1 MNIEK
6 LMKSF
11 EAFINHDTD
20 SATRLYR
27 EYFIESAQA
36 INAEM
41 EDQLDEEFGGDMEGD
56 LYDEVVAE
64 AEHEDDNPFG
74 GESAA
79 EDEPADEFGAE
90 DDAAGEFGGEAE
102 GEDVVVPADEWQEI
116 QDQFDELEALFAEM
130 GDGSVEGEDED
141 LNFDDE
147 GEDEISFGDEQEPE
161 LQEGYQ
167 MRKVKDPGM
176 KSETEA
182 DNVKP
187 VLASQ
192 KPSPVGVTA
201 TAGYAGDGK
210 VKGSNTKRDNP
221 DSEKAKVED
230 HSNVMANGK
239 KAYQKSTQAGASK
252 KEKDVDSSAKQ
263 SLIKDIR

>member
-20 SATRLYR
+20 TATKLYR

-36 INAEM
+36 INSEM

-64 AEHEDDNPFG
+64 AEGDEEENPFG
-74 GESAA
+74 G
-79 EDEPADEFGAE
+79 
-90 DDAAGEFGGEAE
+90 DDAAEEEPAEESPFGGDDMGGEAE

-116 QDQFDELEALFAEM
+116 QDQFDELEAMFAEM
-130 GDGSVEGEDED
+130 SDGSFEGEDDD

-147 GEDEISFGDEQEPE
+147 GGEDEISFGDDEDE

-167 MRKVKDPGM
+167 MRSVKDPGM

-192 KPSPVGVTA
+192 KPSPVGVSA

-210 VKGSNTKRDNP
+210 VKGSNTKRDTP
-221 DSEKAKVED
+221 DAETPKVED
-230 HSNVMANGK
+230 HNNVMANGK
-239 KAYQKSTQAGASK
+239 KAYQKSSQAGASK
-252 KEKDVDSSAKQ
+252 KEKDVDGSAKQ

>member
-20 SATRLYR
+20 TATKLYR

-36 INAEM
+36 INSEM

-64 AEHEDDNPFG
+64 AEGDEEENPFG
-74 GESAA
+74 G
-79 EDEPADEFGAE
+79 
-90 DDAAGEFGGEAE
+90 DDAAEEEPAEESPFGGEAE

-116 QDQFDELEALFAEM
+116 QDQFDELEAMFAEM
-130 GDGSVEGEDED
+130 SDGSFEGEDDD

-147 GEDEISFGDEQEPE
+147 GGEDEISFGDDEDE

-167 MRKVKDPGM
+167 MRSVKDPGM

-187 VLASQ
+187 VLAKQ
-192 KPSPVGVTA
+192 VKSPVAGVSA
-201 TAGYAGDGK
+201 TAGYAGDGT

-221 DSEKAKVED
+221 DSEKPEVKD
-230 HSNVMANGK
+230 QNNVMASGK
-239 KAYQKSTQAGASK
+239 KLMKPAPKGAASK
-252 KEKDVDSSAKQ
+252 ESNVDSTAKS